1 MKTCAYKGCR
11 HEIKPGSP
19 YCKYHARLIEIEN
32 NSPQWLNDMIR
43 EMREK
48 MNGTESV
55 SETTA
60 PGEHPVKI
68 KGG

>member
-1 MKTCAYKGCR
+1 MRTCAYEGCR

-32 NSPQWLNDMIR
+32 NSPQWLNDMIQ

-48 MNGTESV
+48 MNSGAV
-55 SETTA
+55 KATTA
-60 PGEHPVKI
+60 PGGHPVKSD
-68 KGG
+68 

>member
-1 MKTCAYKGCR
+1 MRTCAYEGCR

-32 NSPQWLNDMIR
+32 NSPQWLNDMIQ

-48 MNGTESV
+48 MYGAKSV
-55 SETTA
+55 SQTTT
-60 PGEHPVKI
+60 PVKSD
-68 KGG
+68 